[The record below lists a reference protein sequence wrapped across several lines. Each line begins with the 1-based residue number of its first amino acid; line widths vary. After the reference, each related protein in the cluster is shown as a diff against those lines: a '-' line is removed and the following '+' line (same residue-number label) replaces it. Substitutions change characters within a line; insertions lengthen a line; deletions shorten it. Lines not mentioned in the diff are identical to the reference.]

1 MSVADFPGGIVALQ
15 DEATVTMSFAALKL
29 LAEHLAMAVQAI
41 EQELGP
47 VRVPVAIR
55 PSEQQKAM
63 MLQALKSTP
72 LAE

>member
-1 MSVADFPGGIVALQ
+1 
-15 DEATVTMSFAALKL
+15 MSFAALKL